1 VRNLFV
7 SLCLSSALLGAAAC
21 GGDGVYSPSDPAK
34 FDGSMVN
41 EDGLAGLDADQRAYV
56 MGHAIGVYTMG
67 KTVPSRV
74 YWKGYLYRP
83 GQSSQF
89 AEVAYEWED
98 VLVARSGGSDG
109 NGGAIYDDVGIDQDD
124 TNDPGSPGNG
134 DGFGEDPPE
143 ETGEPSD
150 DVEPGDDDGDDH
162 GECGVIYED
171 CELFLDPAT
180 NDARD
185 LADKVDP
192 GRFAPELEGA
202 ALERFSDLFRAGMYD
217 ALTVQVETGEVEHVK
232 GSVVAYGLCVD

>member
-1 VRNLFV
+1 MRNLFV

-74 YWKGYLYRP
+74 FWKGYLYRP
-83 GQSSQF
+83 GQSAQH
-89 AEVAYEWED
+89 ARIAYDWED

-109 NGGAIYDDVGIDQDD
+109 NGGMIFDDVGIDDD
-124 TNDPGSPGNG
+124 ETNDPDNPGNEP
-134 DGFGEDPPE
+134 GEPDPTDTG
-143 ETGEPSD
+143 TGEPSD
-150 DVEPGDDDGDDH
+150 DVGDGGDGDDH
-162 GECGVIYED
+162 GECGVIYDD

-185 LADKVDP
+185 LTAQVDP
-192 GRFAPELEGA
+192 GRFAPELEGP
-202 ALERFSDLFRAGMYD
+202 ALARFSDQFRAGMAD
-217 ALTVQVETGEVEHVK
+217 ALTVQVDTGEVEHVK
-232 GSVVAYGLCVD
+232 GSVITYGLCLD

>member
-1 VRNLFV
+1 MRNLFV
-7 SLCLSSALLGAAAC
+7 SFCVSSALLGAAAC
-21 GGDGVYSPSDPAK
+21 GGEGVYSPSDPAK

-56 MGHAIGVYTMG
+56 MGHSIGVYTMG

-83 GQSSQF
+83 GKSAPY
-89 AEVAYEWED
+89 AEISYEWED

-109 NGGAIYDDVGIDQDD
+109 NGGMIFDDVWIDQDE
-124 TNDPGSPGNG
+124 TNDPNGPDVG
-134 DGFGEDPPE
+134 DGGDDSETG
-143 ETGEPSD
+143 TGEPSD
-150 DVEPGDDDGDDH
+150 DVGDPDGGGEHGD
-162 GECGVIYED
+162 GECGQIDAD

-185 LADKVDP
+185 MADKVDP

-202 ALERFSDLFRAGMYD
+202 ALERFKDQFLAGMDD
-217 ALTVQVETGEVEHVK
+217 ALTERIDTGEVEHVK
-232 GSVVAYGLCVD
+232 GGFQAYGLCVD